1 MTIGMANLAVLAK
14 KWDRLLRVELS
25 KRQSYKAGP
34 GVEGTSNNKKLLG
47 APGIATNGAF
57 LLVTI
62 ANQIVGTWNSYQ
74 KRHCWM
80 VDKFG
85 GIPHPK
91 VKGVSWAYWHP

>member
-57 LLVTI
+57 LLVTRVELFLNPI
-62 ANQIVGTWNSYQ
+62 LAVLVPAGPI
-74 KRHCWM
+74 
-80 VDKFG
+80 
-85 GIPHPK
+85 
-91 VKGVSWAYWHP
+91 